1 MSNIFYSQVN
11 SKLQTELELRARA
24 GKTSRSTEELNYM
37 LSKTTNVEL
46 IAYKGDEVKEDQ
58 IKYTLGGSTTRQN
71 DFLPSGTQGYLTKQS
86 TRPGP
91 VITGCTV
98 NIADN
103 AQFQIN
109 TSTINIL
116 IQDPAD
122 LDLIEET
129 FFKPGRVVKL
139 VAQYHS
145 SGILSED
152 TKLAKDEFVTSY
164 RILQNEFQDSNPD
177 LIDEFFQM
185 DRIVFTGLINSFN
198 LKYNEDVTISVTLNI
213 TATAGTYPSA
223 EMFITNP
230 TIPTTTDE
238 APVSEGSAK
247 NFYEILNEYV
257 NIKIKDDT
265 IEREIVIDSSTDKSI
280 LHGRMQA
287 KDEYNRLITV
297 GLLID
302 RLNEYIGKQITNNT
316 TTKNPLLFCNDKLCF
331 SNYYEHLVS
340 ANPAR
345 ILLWPG
351 TNNSVNTNY
360 YTDDPTD
367 TESGKLVYPEIK
379 AETPGYYSQENETT
393 ETNSLLGHPS
403 RIYIS
408 MRVIKEIVNRLTDAA
423 TEQKP
428 FTVKKFLKEVSFEIG
443 KHTGFAIYLALIQHP
458 ELPNALLYYDTNYL
472 GNLDQDAAFT
482 IPVFS
487 REGQGT
493 IVRDFKLD
501 LELPAAYKTTLL
513 GFGGLKA
520 PTKNTSYNPW
530 LFSDTDEARDK
541 SAEEYETFHTD
552 NLNEL
557 NKSKLQ
563 VGKNLDETERQI
575 SLQKALVGYIAY
587 PTSDIKKTTR
597 FQRPI
602 WPLNLEFTID
612 GINGFKYG
620 DVLFFSGL
628 PKRYNN
634 QFVFCIK
641 KIKHTISDA
650 GEWTTTISCWSRTR
664 IQEV

>member
-11 SKLQTELELRARA
+11 SKLQTELELRAGA
-24 GKTSRSTEELNYM
+24 GKTSRGTKELNYM

-46 IAYKGDEVKEDQ
+46 TAYKGDEVKKDQ
-58 IKYTLGGSTTRQN
+58 VKYTLGGNTTRQN
-71 DFLPSGTQGYLTKQS
+71 DFLPSGTQGYLTEYS

-109 TSTINIL
+109 TSTINLL
-116 IQDPAD
+116 IQDPVD
-122 LDLIEET
+122 LNLIEET

-139 VAQYHS
+139 VAQYHK
-145 SGILSED
+145 SGILSE
-152 TKLAKDEFVTSY
+152 TTELAKDEFVTSY

-185 DRIVFTGLINSFN
+185 DRIVFTGLINSFT

-223 EMFITNP
+223 EMFITNT

-238 APVSEGSAK
+238 SPVSTNAAK
-247 NFYEILNEYV
+247 NFYEILSEYV
-257 NIKIKDDT
+257 NNKIEDG
-265 IEREIVIDSSTDKSI
+265 INEREIIIDGSNDKSI

-340 ANPAR
+340 ANPSR
-345 ILLWPG
+345 ILLRPG
-351 TNNSVNTNY
+351 TNNSVNTDY
-360 YTDDPTD
+360 YTDDPKNKET
-367 TESGKLVYPEIK
+367 GKRVYSNIK
-379 AETPGYYSQENETT
+379 AETLGYYSQEE
-393 ETNSLLGHPS
+393 ETNSLVGHPS

-408 MRVIKEIVNRLTDAA
+408 MKVIKEIVNRLTDAA
-423 TEQKP
+423 TEQNP
-428 FTVKKFLKEVSFEIG
+428 FTVKKFLKEVSFEVG

-472 GNLDQDAAFT
+472 GNLEQDAAFT

-487 REGQGT
+487 RAGQGT

-501 LELPAAYKTTLL
+501 LELPAAYKTSLL

-530 LFSDTDEARDK
+530 LFSDTEEARAK
-541 SAEEYETFHTD
+541 SAEEYKQFHTE
-552 NLNEL
+552 NLTVL
-557 NKSKLQ
+557 KQSKLQ
-563 VGKNLDETERQI
+563 VGKNLDATERQN

-587 PTSDIKKTTR
+587 PTSKITDTTK

-620 DVLFFSGL
+620 DVLFFAGL
-628 PKRYNN
+628 PERYNK

-641 KIKHTISDA
+641 KIKHTISDS

>member
-11 SKLQTELELRARA
+11 SKLKKELDLRASA
-24 GKTSRSTEELNYM
+24 GKTSRGTKELNYM
-37 LSKTTNVEL
+37 LSKITNVEL
-46 IAYKGDEVKEDQ
+46 IAYKGDEVKKDQ
-58 IKYTLGGSTTRQN
+58 ELYTLGGSTTRQN
-71 DFLPSGTQGYLTKQS
+71 DFLPSGEQGYLTKYS

-109 TSTINIL
+109 TSTINLL
-116 IQDPAD
+116 IQDPDD
-122 LDLIEET
+122 LNLIEET

-139 VAQYHS
+139 VAQYHK

-152 TKLAKDEFVTSY
+152 TKLATDEFVTSY
-164 RILQNEFQDSNPD
+164 RILRNEFQDSNPD

-185 DRIVFTGLINSFN
+185 DRVVFTGLINSFN

-238 APVSEGSAK
+238 APVSEGAAK
-247 NFYEILNEYV
+247 NFYEILSEYV
-257 NIKIKDDT
+257 NNKIDDDIT
-265 IEREIVIDSSTDKSI
+265 EREIIIDGSTDKSI

-316 TTKNPLLFCNDKLCF
+316 TTKNPLLFCNDQLCF

-351 TNNSVNTNY
+351 TNDSINTDK

-367 TESGKLVYPEIK
+367 VESGKLVYPEIK
-379 AETPGYYSQENETT
+379 AETPGYYSQEE
-393 ETNSLLGHPS
+393 ETNSLVGHPS
-403 RIYIS
+403 RIYIN
-408 MRVIKEIVNRLTDAA
+408 MQVINEIVNRLTDAA
-423 TEQKP
+423 TEQNP

-472 GNLDQDAAFT
+472 GNLEQDATFT

-530 LFSDTDEARDK
+530 LFSDTDEARTK
-541 SAEEYETFHTD
+541 SAAEYKTFYTE

-563 VGKNLDETERQI
+563 VGQKLDDTIRQN
-575 SLQKALVGYIAY
+575 SLQKSLVGYIAY
-587 PTSDIKKTTR
+587 PTSDITETTR

-620 DVLFFSGL
+620 DVLFFAGL
-628 PKRYNN
+628 PERYND